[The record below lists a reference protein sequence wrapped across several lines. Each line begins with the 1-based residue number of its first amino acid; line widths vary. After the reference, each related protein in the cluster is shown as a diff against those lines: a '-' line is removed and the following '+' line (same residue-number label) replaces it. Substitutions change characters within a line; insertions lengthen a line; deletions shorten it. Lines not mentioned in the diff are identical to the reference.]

1 METTS
6 AAARLHHLDSAGVR
20 ERAAA
25 WTALYNACFIAPPWH
40 EPERS
45 AEAYLERIGWHFDQ
59 PGLRGVE
66 AIDEDGTVVAVAY
79 GWPAAEQVPDRLM
92 YRAIANALGPEATGA
107 LWAERP
113 FEVAE
118 IMVDPTVRG
127 KGLGARL
134 LASVREDHGTAWL
147 LTRPDSDAPAFY
159 RRLGWERAAEIPAI
173 GYDLYLHRSRGA
185 S

>member
-6 AAARLHHLDSAGVR
+6 AAPRLHHLDRAGVR

-25 WTALYNACFIAPPWH
+25 WTAVYNACFTTPPWH
-40 EPERS
+40 EPHRS
-45 AEAYLERIGWHFDQ
+45 TDQYLERIGWHLDQ
-59 PGLRGVE
+59 PDLRGVE
-66 AIDEDGTVVAVAY
+66 ALDEHRTVVAVAY
-79 GWPAAEQVPDRLM
+79 GWPSAEEVPDRLI
-92 YRAIANALGPEATGA
+92 YRAIAEVLGDEATAA

-113 FEVAE
+113 FEVVE
-118 IMVDPTVRG
+118 VMVDPTARG

-134 LASVREDHGTAWL
+134 LAAIREGHRTAWL

-159 RRLGWERAAEIPAI
+159 RRLGWKRAAEIPAI
-173 GYDLYLHRSRGA
+173 GYDLYLHRTRRA